1 MLPPQKVTSLPEA
14 PAWIRGVIKV
24 RNETFPLVD
33 FRKRIGVQ
41 GSLEEKAQL
50 IEELK
55 HREKEHL
62 QWLAML
68 EESIHEDKEFKGEKD
83 PHKCRFGRWY
93 DSYEAPSASVQL
105 ELKKFDEPH
114 RLIHATADEALS
126 LKESGRIEDAK
137 DIIRQRK
144 NGVLARM
151 VSLFQSL
158 RQHIE
163 EGGKEVVVLLEEGS
177 LKYSMIVDRVES
189 VETLALEEN
198 SALRNFQREEG
209 SFARHARIAKRGER
223 GNIVYVVD
231 PAWIIEGGE
240 ELPLDQSE

>member
-1 MLPPQKVTSLPEA
+1 
-14 PAWIRGVIKV
+14 
-24 RNETFPLVD
+24 
-33 FRKRIGVQ
+33 
-41 GSLEEKAQL
+41 
-50 IEELK
+50 
-55 HREKEHL
+55 
-62 QWLAML
+62 
-68 EESIHEDKEFKGEKD
+68 
-83 PHKCRFGRWY
+83 
-93 DSYEAPSASVQL
+93 VQL

-189 VETLALEEN
+189 VETLAL
-198 SALRNFQREEG
+198 
-209 SFARHARIAKRGER
+209 ARHARIAKRGER